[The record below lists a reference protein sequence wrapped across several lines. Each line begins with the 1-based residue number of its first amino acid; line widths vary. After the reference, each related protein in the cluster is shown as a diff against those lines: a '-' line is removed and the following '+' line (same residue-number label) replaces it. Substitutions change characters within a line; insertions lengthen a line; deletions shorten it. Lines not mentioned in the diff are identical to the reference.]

1 MTTPDERA
9 QWISECQGLVQS
21 LAWQM
26 TLRLPVQTDVEDLA
40 SYGQIGLT
48 QAANSFDPDRG
59 VKFSTFAYYRIRG
72 AIHDGLTEML
82 WYRHKPVRGVECDRL
97 ANETL
102 ADELDSGGESA
113 ESTDETVWFRDLTGR
128 LATVFLIGGTMGD
141 GESAID
147 PEDESSPNPVSVVS
161 RREIGDRL
169 NELIDALPEAGRT
182 LIRAAYFENASLQDA
197 ANRLSISRSWA
208 SRLHAQTLKQLESAL
223 RQTGVDDA

>member
-1 MTTPDERA
+1 MTTPEERA
-9 QWISECQGLVQS
+9 QWIKECQGLVHS

-26 TLRLPVQTDVEDLA
+26 TLRLPGEIDVEDLA

-82 WYRHKPVRGVECDRL
+82 WYARKPVRGLECDRL

-102 ADELDSGGESA
+102 SNDQDSRDALAADE
-113 ESTDETVWFRDLTGR
+113 TTWFRELAGG
-128 LATVFLIGGTMGD
+128 LATVFLIGGSVGAN
-141 GESAID
+141 ESSLE
-147 PEDESSPNPVSVVS
+147 PEDEASQNPISRVS
-161 RREIGDRL
+161 RQEIGNRL

-182 LIRAAYFENASLQDA
+182 LIRAAYFENQSLQEA
-197 ANRLSISRSWA
+197 ANQLSISRSWA
-208 SRLHAQTLKQLESAL
+208 SRLHAKTLKQLETAL
-223 RQTGVDDA
+223 RQSGVDEA